1 MLSKVASPDEKLH
14 PHRLMPNRVEMGW
27 AALPVQGI
35 LLGVLMQ
42 TLSRSGLHLQVY
54 CKKVVVDKEPVD
66 RIVCALVNALGCKSH
81 LR

>member
-1 MLSKVASPDEKLH
+1 
-14 PHRLMPNRVEMGW
+14 MPNRMEMGW

-42 TLSRSGLHLQVY
+42 TLSRFGIHLQVY

-66 RIVCALVNALGCKSH
+66 RIVSALVNALGCKSH